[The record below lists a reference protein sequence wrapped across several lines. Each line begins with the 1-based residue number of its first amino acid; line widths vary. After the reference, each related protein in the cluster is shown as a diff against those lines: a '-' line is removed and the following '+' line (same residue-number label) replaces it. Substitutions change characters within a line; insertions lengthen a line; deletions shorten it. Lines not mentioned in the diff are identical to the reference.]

1 MKDFIE
7 AELVRLGYQ
16 DIQWRCGRK
25 GYFILASK
33 DNCIQ
38 CIDIEKFV
46 QDALT
51 ADFLA
56 LKREESK
63 EAS

>member
-7 AELVRLGYQ
+7 TALTRLGYQ

-33 DNCIQ
+33 DKCIQ

-51 ADFLA
+51 VDFFN
-56 LKREESK
+56 LK
-63 EAS
+63 A